1 MKDCCLTRRALP
13 SFSYQRVAQRDPF
26 PNFDVRKCSGS
37 AFALLNRANARGEC
51 WPSLATL
58 TKEVGVSNRTIMRK
72 LEALEDKGLIRK
84 TRRAKDSLGQI
95 SNLYKVLAFQ
105 DAHPR
110 DILSPPGD
118 NERVPPGAICHPLV
132 TTSTTKYYPVKY
144 YPLEVLVTKSGGR
157 NGVRLGALRG
167 EVIQPE
173 DVPDGTTKA
182 QAIPTEFLLTD
193 AMKAWAAENAPGVN
207 LQAATRD
214 FVTYWR
220 FGDGRGKRKK
230 NWVLTW
236 RNHMKKQHSWLPV
249 AERQP
254 RKAKRFNDDLTS

>member
-1 MKDCCLTRRALP
+1 MVSEHDGW
-13 SFSYQRVAQRDPF
+13 SSV
-26 PNFDVRKCSGS
+26 PNWVIRSNTLQGS
-37 AFALLNRANARGEC
+37 EKLLYIALLNRANARGEC

-72 LEALEDKGLIRK
+72 LEALEEKGLIRK
-84 TRRAKDSLGQI
+84 TKRAKDSLGQI

-105 DAHPR
+105 DAHPS

-118 NERVPPGAICHPLV
+118 NEHVPPGAICHPP
-132 TTSTTKYYPVKY
+132 SDNEHH
-144 YPLEVLVTKSGGR
+144 EVLPSEVLPNRSTSHEEQRKERSEFG
-157 NGVRLGALRG
+157 NSDG

-182 QAIPTEFLLTD
+182 ESIPTEFLLTE
-193 AMKAWAAENAPGVN
+193 AMKEWAAKNAPGVN
-207 LQAATRD
+207 VHAATRD

-236 RNHMKKQHSWLPV
+236 RNHMKKQQSWLPV
-249 AERQP
+249 AEQQP
-254 RKAKRFNDDLTS
+254 RKVKKFNDDLTS